1 MKYMSR
7 LSNWIIATAVLVL
20 GSTANPTLAADLPKA
35 CSLLSQAEAAAALGE
50 PIQEVSPYDSDAV
63 SHCGFDPGVDDG
75 AFLTLDI
82 SPNDGSGAVTWSRI
96 RPPADGGDDLTRIST
111 IAGLGDDAYLVSSG
125 PVGSL
130 NVLKGNLIIGF
141 GIKIGTP
148 DDAAQRLPDL
158 ARTVVSRLP

>member
-1 MKYMSR
+1 MKYMFC

-20 GSTANPTLAADLPKA
+20 GSTANPVLAADLPKA
-35 CSLLSQAEAAAALGE
+35 CSLLTQAEAAATLGE
-50 PIQEVSPYDSDAV
+50 PIQDVSPYDSDAV

-82 SPNDGSGAVTWSRI
+82 TPSDGAPDWSRL
-96 RPPADGGDDLTRIST
+96 RPPDGGDDLTRIST
-111 IAGLGDDAYLVSSG
+111 IAGLGDDAYLMSSG

-130 NVLKGNLIIGF
+130 HVLKGNLILGF

-148 DDAAQRLPDL
+148 GDAAQGLPDL
-158 ARTVVSRLP
+158 ARTVISRLP